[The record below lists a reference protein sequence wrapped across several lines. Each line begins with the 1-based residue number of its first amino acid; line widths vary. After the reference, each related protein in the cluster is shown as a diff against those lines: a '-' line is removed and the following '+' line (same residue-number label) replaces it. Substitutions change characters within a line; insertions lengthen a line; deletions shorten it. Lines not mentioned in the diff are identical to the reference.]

1 MTREACWRGRDC
13 SLELGQL
20 PRPPPQAHLAFEV
33 RVFPRRE
40 RPLAPQRG
48 SHPEGCRLFQAGPE
62 GVESDISEDCGLAS
76 PRLGP
81 RGSWHVQPPM
91 VGPVSTLPAPFPIW
105 ERCQVFGWG
114 FQMKLMP
121 RNASGS
127 RALGRCWESNSR
139 AARVPDT
146 PVLGTHQPFCCP
158 PTSTAPPRK
167 SPCSAHEVQPEG
179 AGPGKASPPAWA
191 LPASALAR
199 RPPGCVMGAV
209 LQPPFSRGVFIDEL
223 PRNSRPKRPRRV

>member
-1 MTREACWRGRDC
+1 MRAR
-13 SLELGQL
+13 QA

-48 SHPEGCRLFQAGPE
+48 SHPQGRRLFQAGPE
-62 GVESDISEDCGLAS
+62 GVETDRGRGDRPRGRAVS

-81 RGSWHVQPPM
+81 RGSQPVQPPM
-91 VGPVSTLPAPFPIW
+91 VGPASTLPAPFPIW

-114 FQMKLMP
+114 SQVKSIP
-121 RNASGS
+121 RKASGS
-127 RALGRCWESNSR
+127 RALGRCWEGNSR
-139 AARVPDT
+139 ASRAASACVPDT
-146 PVLGTHQPFCCP
+146 PVLGTLQPFCCP
-158 PTSTAPPRK
+158 PEPHPASRK

-191 LPASALAR
+191 LPASAG